1 MASNVDITN
10 LVASMGSTDLHTRIG
25 TATEQNIG
33 NIGTT
38 ILNYSVV
45 KNEFLN
51 VLVNKICGQIFMNKV
66 YTNPLSFFEK
76 EPVPYGSTL
85 ESVFTDLIQS
95 KNFNENFG
103 TSEVSSLIGVE
114 KPPTKTEYYSKNFA
128 KKYKISVSDQQL
140 RTAFLNPNGLQNLI
154 NQVLT
159 VPTNSRNFD
168 DFQLMKGLLANASTK
183 EVTLATTYK
192 TANDDVK
199 AKMLT
204 KQTRAIV
211 DRFGMMSKIFN
222 IQGIYTFTNSQNIVI
237 ITTPEVSANLDVELL
252 ATAFNMEKAEMGR
265 RIVKIDSFQKYNAT
279 TKAYEAD
286 ANVELMVIDEDYIQ
300 FRRTLQVSESFR
312 NPDQLTTNVF
322 THNQGIGA
330 VCGFVNAVKILNSA
344 RA

>member
-10 LVASMGSTDLHTRIG
+10 LVATMGSTDLHTRIG

-85 ESVFTDLIQS
+85 ESVFTDLITA

-103 TSEVSSLIGVE
+103 TSDVSSLIGVE
-114 KPPTKTEYYSKNFA
+114 TPPTKTEYYSKNFA

-192 TANDDVK
+192 TASDDVK

-211 DRFGMMSKIFN
+211 DRFGMMSKVFN
-222 IQGIYTFTNSQNIVI
+222 IQGVYTFTNSQNIVI
-237 ITTPEVSANLDVELL
+237 ITTPEISANLDVELL

-312 NPDQLTTNVF
+312 NPDKLTTNVF

>member
-1 MASNVDITN
+1 
-10 LVASMGSTDLHTRIG
+10 MGSTDLHTRIG

-103 TSEVSSLIGVE
+103 TNDVSSLIGVE
-114 KPPTKTEYYSKNFA
+114 TPPSKTEYYSKNFA
-128 KKYKISVSDQQL
+128 KKYKISVSDLQL

-222 IQGIYTFTNSQNIVI
+222 IQGVYTFTNSQNIVI

-312 NPDQLTTNVF
+312 NPDKLTTNVF

-330 VCGFVNAVKILNSA
+330 ICGFVNAVKILNSA